1 MKKIYSLLII
11 SLFVGLQCFGQQYIN
26 LYQDDVIIKKLSTE
40 EIDSMSITETEP
52 HIINFWYDGEIFLNY
67 NSAGI
72 DSITITN
79 KGGAPFS
86 YAGIVGFNSELK
98 TKEIGILSSSTK
110 SQYESFVNNLSCKDG
125 TILYYAVDSVLNML
139 ENANIETP
147 LQSVHVITFTD
158 GLDQGSLM
166 LTDKYGSSVE
176 YLNSLSE
183 RIPQTQLSGLS
194 PQFYSVGLRGS
205 DVSNIELFRQNLKHL
220 ASSDANAFEV
230 SDISDLRSKFNN
242 IANQIISVSTRQAV
256 SVKVPGIENGTRM
269 RFVFDNK
276 TAENSQL
283 YIEGRFNLQDRC
295 LHDVV
300 YQGIKAVS
308 GKTVQGTQD
317 GIFLTY
323 TFTGMRPESGTSLI
337 PTSSVKHYN
346 KYPSSTTW
354 QINSEFSPA
363 SSSQQNVSHSGTA
376 IFLILDCSNS
386 LKSQFSLIQ
395 QYAKEFLNL
404 IANKAE
410 PFELLAPK
418 NVKAVLDDNRL
429 VANLSWDAVNYSQS
443 YEIYRSSASSGTYT
457 IVANGVTT
465 NSWTDENPLQGT
477 NYYKV
482 CAVGYGQIS
491 SRSSYASVNVPSLA
505 SPTNVKAELDS
516 LDDRYVVNVTW
527 DAVKYA
533 QNYKVFR
540 SSSYNGTYTL
550 LADGV
555 TTNSWIDESPLG
567 TNYYKIC
574 AVGYEQTS
582 TLSSYASL
590 SVDLAAPT
598 NVKAELDDKDLFVNL
613 SWDAVKFA
621 QSYKVYR
628 NSTSYGTYSL
638 LVDGITDNSWI
649 DESPL
654 QGTNYYYVCAVGY
667 GLITISSY
675 ASVSVSLATPTN
687 VKAVLDDNRLVTNVS
702 WDAVKYAQSY
712 EVYRSS
718 TSNGTYTLLADG
730 VTTNSWTDENP
741 LQGTNYYKIC
751 AVGYGQ
757 TSSQSSYASVN
768 IPTLEPPT
776 NIKTELDVKDESFIV
791 KISWDA
797 VKYAQSYK
805 VYRSSSANGTYMLV
819 ADGITDNAWIDES
832 PLQGTNYYKICAV
845 GYGQI
850 SSQSSFA
857 SVSVS
862 LANPTN
868 VKAELDVDD
877 DKFIVKVSWDAVKYA
892 QSYKV
897 YRSSSS
903 NGTYTLVADGVTTNS
918 WTDENPLQDTNYY
931 KVCAV
936 GYGQN
941 SSRSSYA
948 SVNIPSLAS
957 PTNVKAELDS
967 LDDRYVVNVS
977 WDVVKFAQCYK
988 VYRSSTS
995 NGTYTLVEDGITDNA
1010 WTDKSPLGGNNYY
1023 KVSAVG
1029 YGQISSQSSYA
1040 YLSVYLAT
1048 PTNVKAE
1055 LDDKD
1060 LFVNVSWDVV
1070 KFAQCYKVYRSYHES
1085 GTYALVADNITDNS
1099 WTDKNPLNGISFYK
1113 ISAEG
1118 YGMMSS
1124 QSNYCWVQCYD
1135 TSKDTPEY
1143 VDLGLPSGLKW
1154 ADRNIGA
1161 SNPEDY
1167 GVYFAQGETEPKTD
1181 YSWNTYKWGSSK
1193 DLLTKYCTNSSYG
1206 LNGFTDNKTS
1216 LDLEDDAAHM
1226 NWSGEWRMPTKADF
1240 EELINNTNLERV
1252 TNYKGT
1258 GVAGF
1263 LFTASNGNHIFL
1275 PAAGSHYDTSK
1286 FGFAG
1291 SAGYYWSSSLN
1302 TRFPYVAYSLLLT
1315 ADKVSVANYFL
1326 REKGCSVRP
1335 VRF

>member
-26 LYQDDVIIKKLSTE
+26 LYQDDVLINQLSTE

-52 HIINFWYDGEIFLNY
+52 HIINFWYDGKIFLSY

-98 TKEIGILSSSTK
+98 TKGLGILSPSTK

-125 TILYYAVDSVLNML
+125 TILYYAVNRVLNIL
-139 ENANIETP
+139 DKANIETP
-147 LQSVHVITFTD
+147 LQSAHVITFTD

-166 LTDKYGSSVE
+166 LTDKYASSVE
-176 YLNSLSE
+176 YLNALSE

-205 DVSNIELFRQNLKHL
+205 DVSNIELFRQNLKLL

-230 SDISDLRSKFNN
+230 NDISDLRSKFNN

-256 SVKVPGIENGTRM
+256 SVKVPGVENGTRM

-283 YIEGRFNLQDRC
+283 YIEGTFNLQDRC

-323 TFTGMRPESGTSLI
+323 TFTGMRPVSGTSLI

-346 KYPSSTTW
+346 KYPSSTSW

-376 IFLILDCSNS
+376 IFLIVDCSNS

-404 IANKAE
+404 IANNAE

-429 VANLSWDAVNYSQS
+429 V
-443 YEIYRSSASSGTYT
+443 
-457 IVANGVTT
+457 
-465 NSWTDENPLQGT
+465 
-477 NYYKV
+477 
-482 CAVGYGQIS
+482 
-491 SRSSYASVNVPSLA
+491 
-505 SPTNVKAELDS
+505 
-516 LDDRYVVNVTW
+516 
-527 DAVKYA
+527 
-533 QNYKVFR
+533 
-540 SSSYNGTYTL
+540 
-550 LADGV
+550 
-555 TTNSWIDESPLG
+555 
-567 TNYYKIC
+567 
-574 AVGYEQTS
+574 
-582 TLSSYASL
+582 
-590 SVDLAAPT
+590 
-598 NVKAELDDKDLFVNL
+598 
-613 SWDAVKFA
+613 
-621 QSYKVYR
+621 
-628 NSTSYGTYSL
+628 
-638 LVDGITDNSWI
+638 
-649 DESPL
+649 
-654 QGTNYYYVCAVGY
+654 
-667 GLITISSY
+667 
-675 ASVSVSLATPTN
+675 
-687 VKAVLDDNRLVTNVS
+687 TNVS
-702 WDAVKYAQSY
+702 WDAVEYAQSY

-741 LQGTNYYKIC
+741 LQGTNYYKVC

-757 TSSQSSYASVN
+757 MSSRSSYASVSVSLATPTNVKAVLDDNRLVTNISWDAVKYAQSYNVYRSSSENGTYTLMADSVINNSWIDENPLQVTNYYKVCAFGYGQMSSRSSYASVN

-797 VKYAQSYK
+797 VKYAQSYE
-805 VYRSSSANGTYMLV
+805 VYRSIY
-819 ADGITDNAWIDES
+819 
-832 PLQGTNYYKICAV
+832 P
-845 GYGQI
+845 
-850 SSQSSFA
+850 
-857 SVSVS
+857 
-862 LANPTN
+862 
-868 VKAELDVDD
+868 
-877 DKFIVKVSWDAVKYA
+877 
-892 QSYKV
+892 
-897 YRSSSS
+897 
-903 NGTYTLVADGVTTNS
+903 NGTYTLLADGVTTNS
-918 WTDENPLQDTNYY
+918 WTDENPLMGNYYKVCAFGYGQMSSRSSYASASVYLATPTNVKAELDSLDNRLVTNVSWDAVKYAQSYEVYRSSTSNGTYTLLADGVTTYSWTDENPLQGTNYY

-936 GYGQN
+936 GYGQI

-1275 PAAGSHYDTSK
+1275 PAAGDYNTSK
-1286 FGFAG
+1286 LFFAG

-1315 ADKVSVANYFL
+1315 SDKVSVANYFS
-1326 REKGCSVRP
+1326 REIGRPVRP

>member
-26 LYQDDVIIKKLSTE
+26 LYQDDVLINQLSTE

-52 HIINFWYDGEIFLNY
+52 HIINFWYDGKIFLSY

-98 TKEIGILSSSTK
+98 TKGLGILSPSTK

-125 TILYYAVDSVLNML
+125 TILYYAVNRVLNIL
-139 ENANIETP
+139 DKANIETP
-147 LQSVHVITFTD
+147 LQSAHVITFTD

-166 LTDKYGSSVE
+166 LTDKYASSVE
-176 YLNSLSE
+176 YLNALSE

-205 DVSNIELFRQNLKHL
+205 DVSNIELFRQNLKLL

-230 SDISDLRSKFNN
+230 NDISDLRSKFNN

-256 SVKVPGIENGTRM
+256 SVKVPGVENGTRM

-283 YIEGRFNLQDRC
+283 YIEGTFNLQDRC

-323 TFTGMRPESGTSLI
+323 TFTGMRPVSGTSLI

-346 KYPSSTTW
+346 KYPSSTSW

-376 IFLILDCSNS
+376 IFLIVDCSNS

-404 IANKAE
+404 IANNAE

-429 VANLSWDAVNYSQS
+429 VTNVSWDAVEYAQS
-443 YEIYRSSASSGTYT
+443 YEVYRSSTSNGTYT
-457 IVANGVTT
+457 LLADGVTT

-482 CAVGYGQIS
+482 CAVGYGQMS
-491 SRSSYASVNVPSLA
+491 SR
-505 SPTNVKAELDS
+505 
-516 LDDRYVVNVTW
+516 
-527 DAVKYA
+527 
-533 QNYKVFR
+533 
-540 SSSYNGTYTL
+540 
-550 LADGV
+550 
-555 TTNSWIDESPLG
+555 
-567 TNYYKIC
+567 
-574 AVGYEQTS
+574 
-582 TLSSYASL
+582 
-590 SVDLAAPT
+590 
-598 NVKAELDDKDLFVNL
+598 
-613 SWDAVKFA
+613 
-621 QSYKVYR
+621 
-628 NSTSYGTYSL
+628 
-638 LVDGITDNSWI
+638 
-649 DESPL
+649 
-654 QGTNYYYVCAVGY
+654 
-667 GLITISSY
+667 SSY

-741 LQGTNYYKIC
+741 LQGTNYYKVC

-757 TSSQSSYASVN
+757 MSSRSSYASVSVSLA
-768 IPTLEPPT
+768 TPT
-776 NIKTELDVKDESFIV
+776 NVKAVLDDNRLVTN
-791 KISWDA
+791 ISWDA
-797 VKYAQSYK
+797 VKYAQSYN
-805 VYRSSSANGTYMLV
+805 VYRSSSENGTYTLM
-819 ADGITDNAWIDES
+819 ADSVINNSWIDEN
-832 PLQGTNYYKICAV
+832 PLQVTNYYKVCAF
-845 GYGQI
+845 GYGQM
-850 SSQSSFA
+850 SSRSSYASA
-857 SVSVS
+857 SVY
-862 LANPTN
+862 LATPTN
-868 VKAELDVDD
+868 VKAELDSLDNRLVTN
-877 DKFIVKVSWDAVKYA
+877 VSWDAVKYA
-892 QSYKV
+892 QSYEV
-897 YRSSSS
+897 YRSSTS
-903 NGTYTLVADGVTTNS
+903 NGTYTLLADGVTTNSWTDENPLMGNYYKVCAFGYGQMSSRSSYASASVYLATPTNVKAELDSLDNRLVTNVSWDAVKYAQSYEVYRSSTSNGTYTLLADGVTTNS
-918 WTDENPLQDTNYY
+918 WTDENPLQGTNYY

-936 GYGQN
+936 GYGQI

-1275 PAAGSHYDTSK
+1275 PAAGDYNTSK
-1286 FGFAG
+1286 LFFAG

-1315 ADKVSVANYFL
+1315 SDKVSVANYFS
-1326 REKGCSVRP
+1326 REIGRPVRP